1 MMRAQEILM
10 IVWFVIVM
18 TLDKF
23 VISYYNIILLTISLI
38 VVTAIHFLN
47 KRDRARNAVIVEK
60 PRN

>member
-10 IVWFVIVM
+10 IVWFVIVI

-23 VISYYNIILLTISLI
+23 VTSYYNIILLIISLI

-47 KRDRARNAVIVEK
+47 KRDRARKVTVVDVAKN
-60 PRN
+60 